1 MVIGIIIGLQRRGA
15 RAPTAPA
22 PWASAWLTKL
32 AVFGRIPTLL
42 SDDTAPSYDADA
54 ARDKIN
60 QTDRQAPP
68 PRQRVNKSPQTRPVR
83 DLRSLLWSMVLIT
96 TP

>member
-15 RAPTAPA
+15 RAPTTPA

-32 AVFGRIPTLL
+32 AVFGRIPILL

-54 ARDKIN
+54 AADKIN
-60 QTDRQAPP
+60 QTEREAPR
-68 PRQRVNKSPQTRPVR
+68 PRRRVSKSPQTRPAR
-83 DLRSLLWSMVLIT
+83 DLRSLPWSIVLVL